1 MVEDDDVAEDD
12 GVVDDD
18 DVAEDDGVVD
28 DDDVA
33 EDDGVVEGDFVVDD
47 VTETNSQGPG
57 QWSGRNGQCL
67 S

>member
-1 MVEDDDVAEDD
+1 MVEEDDVVEDKD
-12 GVVDDD
+12 
-18 DVAEDDGVVD
+18 VVD

-57 QWSGRNGQCL
+57 QWSGRNGHCL

>member
-1 MVEDDDVAEDD
+1 MVEDN
-12 GVVDDD
+12 VV
-18 DVAEDDGVVD
+18 VEN
-28 DDDVA
+28 
-33 EDDGVVEGDFVVDD
+33 DGVVEGDYVVDD

>member
-1 MVEDDDVAEDD
+1 MVE
-12 GVVDDD
+12 DD